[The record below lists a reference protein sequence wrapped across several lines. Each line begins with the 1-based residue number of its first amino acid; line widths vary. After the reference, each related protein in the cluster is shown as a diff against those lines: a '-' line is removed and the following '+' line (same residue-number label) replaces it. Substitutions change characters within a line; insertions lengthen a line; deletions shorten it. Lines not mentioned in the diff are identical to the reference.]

1 MLRTCCGVDDR
12 HLMVSL
18 RARPG
23 SLYAGVGSRSLASGF
38 YFIREAVLGSDPEK
52 ALRKFTYEDLN
63 SFSIL
68 LA

>member
-1 MLRTCCGVDDR
+1 
-12 HLMVSL
+12 MVSL